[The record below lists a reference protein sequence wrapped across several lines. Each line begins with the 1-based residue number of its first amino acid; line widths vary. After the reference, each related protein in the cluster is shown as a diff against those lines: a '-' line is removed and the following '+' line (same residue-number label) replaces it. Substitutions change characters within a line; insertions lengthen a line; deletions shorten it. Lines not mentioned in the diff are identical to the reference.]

1 MSETNVTIINMQ
13 PTTDYV
19 NIGGPLINPSEYATK
34 NEINEK
40 LDNYATV
47 KQATDIARNITDS
60 ALENGYYTSS
70 EIDGKL
76 DCKSNT
82 DHTHTNIYNEL
93 TINSNSFKLLS
104 SKSEYTTFTMGK
116 KDKNYES
123 AVIGYGD
130 DYMGKYLYMR
140 INGGKQLTLYGDRA
154 TLEADLTVT
163 SLNGITPSTIS
174 LNTHNHDDKY
184 ALVDH
189 THTTNDVTDIDIL
202 AKADHNHDET
212 YSKLD
217 HTHGNMY
224 SPYKHTHIKFDNDL
238 RINGEL
244 NDFTIPEAIE
254 DPGEFNPPMLVGVRN
269 NGSTRIGNELIFYRY
284 IIDTDIYKKG
294 FKLFVDENHNLIFNN
309 ITETTESKLFE
320 FSMVDS
326 RHPLYTVRGG
336 TENSTGFSIKNS
348 STNNWWR
355 FAAAYNAN
363 DKEEYLRLYWNN
375 IYLCYFKNCDDDI
388 NLLNTTITHNAP
400 LEESLD
406 NYVIGKPV
414 FISGNV
420 YKLKEGKY
428 VDRTDTTDCI
438 PSVKTEGKYKEYLG
452 IVVAKH
458 KAGETVTVGDVVKH
472 DVIIGQDTIDFATH
486 GDFYLKVNDSWPYQV
501 GDTVLY
507 NGDIV
512 NDEGPMTNKIQ
523 RMIAGVVTAIVDPGT
538 LAIFKA

>member
-1 MSETNVTIINMQ
+1 
-13 PTTDYV
+13 
-19 NIGGPLINPSEYATK
+19 
-34 NEINEK
+34 
-40 LDNYATV
+40 
-47 KQATDIARNITDS
+47 
-60 ALENGYYTSS
+60 
-70 EIDGKL
+70 
-76 DCKSNT
+76 
-82 DHTHTNIYNEL
+82 
-93 TINSNSFKLLS
+93 
-104 SKSEYTTFTMGK
+104 MGK
-116 KDKNYES
+116 NDKNYES

-202 AKADHNHDET
+202 AKADHNHDDV
-212 YSKLD
+212 YSKLGHM
-217 HTHGNMY
+217 HT
-224 SPYKHTHIKFDNDL
+224 FDESREN
-238 RINGEL
+238 
-244 NDFTIPEAIE
+244 
-254 DPGEFNPPMLVGVRN
+254 
-269 NGSTRIGNELIFYRY
+269 
-284 IIDTDIYKKG
+284 
-294 FKLFVDENHNLIFNN
+294 FKVA
-309 ITETTESKLFE
+309 ES
-320 FSMVDS
+320 
-326 RHPLYTVRGG
+326 
-336 TENSTGFSIKNS
+336 FSIY
-348 STNNWWR
+348 R
-355 FAAAYNAN
+355 AYNYGSSDNNTREWLFITAY
-363 DKEEYLRLYWNN
+363 KGTKEYLRLYFGGL
-375 IYLCYFKNCDDDI
+375 YLCYFENCDDDI

-472 DVIIGQDTIDFATH
+472 DVIISQDTIDFATH

>member
-104 SKSEYTTFTMGK
+104 SKSKYTTFTMGK
-116 KDKNYES
+116 NDKNYES

-189 THTTNDVTDIDIL
+189 THDD
-202 AKADHNHDET
+202 K

-217 HTHGNMY
+217 HNHNDKYALVDHAHDTVY
-224 SPYKHTHIKFDNDL
+224 SKLDHNHDDRYSKLDHNHSYNSLTRSLFKQGATFPEINVIEYYLDPSDYINERLSTSTKIDKVRISIKFFENVQITATESDL
-238 RINGEL
+238 TIKVGTKEFK
-244 NDFTIPEAIE
+244 FTE
-254 DPGEFNPPMLVGVRN
+254 
-269 NGSTRIGNELIFYRY
+269 S
-284 IIDTDIYKKG
+284 G
-294 FKLFVDENHNLIFNN
+294 FK
-309 ITETTESKLFE
+309 
-320 FSMVDS
+320 
-326 RHPLYTVRGG
+326 
-336 TENSTGFSIKNS
+336 
-348 STNNWWR
+348 
-355 FAAAYNAN
+355 
-363 DKEEYLRLYWNN
+363 
-375 IYLCYFKNCDDDI
+375 
-388 NLLNTTITHNAP
+388 
-400 LEESLD
+400 
-406 NYVIGKPV
+406 
-414 FISGNV
+414 
-420 YKLKEGKY
+420 
-428 VDRTDTTDCI
+428 
-438 PSVKTEGKYKEYLG
+438 
-452 IVVAKH
+452 
-458 KAGETVTVGDVVKH
+458 
-472 DVIIGQDTIDFATH
+472 Q
-486 GDFYLKVNDSWPYQV
+486 
-501 GDTVLY
+501 
-507 NGDIV
+507 
-512 NDEGPMTNKIQ
+512 
-523 RMIAGVVTAIVDPGT
+523 
-538 LAIFKA
+538 

>member
-34 NEINEK
+34 KEINEI

-104 SKSEYTTFTMGK
+104 AKNTYTHFTLGK

-212 YSKLD
+212 YSKLE
-217 HTHGNMY
+217 HTHTVSDITDVSTLAKADHNHNYNDIQNNYFKIKTETKQELVDDIYYIVYDASELLNKEQNGAHI
-224 SPYKHTHIKFDNDL
+224 SEWVKLKIKFLDNIEMIVDK
-238 RINGEL
+238 NGL
-244 NDFTIPEAIE
+244 TIKV
-254 DPGEFNPPMLVGVRN
+254 GKKEF
-269 NGSTRIGNELIFYRY
+269 IFSES
-284 IIDTDIYKKG
+284 G
-294 FKLFVDENHNLIFNN
+294 FFD
-309 ITETTESKLFE
+309 
-320 FSMVDS
+320 
-326 RHPLYTVRGG
+326 G
-336 TENSTGFSIKNS
+336 TE
-348 STNNWWR
+348 
-355 FAAAYNAN
+355 
-363 DKEEYLRLYWNN
+363 
-375 IYLCYFKNCDDDI
+375 
-388 NLLNTTITHNAP
+388 
-400 LEESLD
+400 
-406 NYVIGKPV
+406 
-414 FISGNV
+414 
-420 YKLKEGKY
+420 
-428 VDRTDTTDCI
+428 
-438 PSVKTEGKYKEYLG
+438 
-452 IVVAKH
+452 
-458 KAGETVTVGDVVKH
+458 KA
-472 DVIIGQDTIDFATH
+472 
-486 GDFYLKVNDSWPYQV
+486 
-501 GDTVLY
+501 
-507 NGDIV
+507 
-512 NDEGPMTNKIQ
+512 
-523 RMIAGVVTAIVDPGT
+523 
-538 LAIFKA
+538 

>member
-1 MSETNVTIINMQ
+1 MSENNVTIINMQ

-47 KQATDIARNITDS
+47 KQATDIARNVTDS
-60 ALENGYYTSS
+60 ALENGYYTCT

-82 DHTHTNIYNEL
+82 DHTHTDLTLKTLNDMPIIGDTDLVTTYPFIPTVGWYPFNIMMNLDFHNQTTSNYIWRLCAINNTTFQIL
-93 TINSNSFKLLS
+93 NNGKIRLIIDKNGVYIDKNLRCDTIN
-104 SKSEYTTFTMGK
+104 G
-116 KDKNYES
+116 
-123 AVIGYGD
+123 
-130 DYMGKYLYMR
+130 
-140 INGGKQLTLYGDRA
+140 IN
-154 TLEADLTVT
+154 T
-163 SLNGITPSTIS
+163 SDIS

-189 THTTNDVTDIDIL
+189 AHTTNDVTDIDIL

-212 YSKLD
+212 YSKLE
-217 HTHGNMY
+217 HTHTT
-224 SPYKHTHIKFDNDL
+224 SD
-238 RINGEL
+238 
-244 NDFTIPEAIE
+244 
-254 DPGEFNPPMLVGVRN
+254 
-269 NGSTRIGNELIFYRY
+269 
-284 IIDTDIYKKG
+284 IIDVSTLAKTDH
-294 FKLFVDENHNLIFNN
+294 NHDGVY
-309 ITETTESKLFE
+309 SKLGHMHTFDE
-320 FSMVDS
+320 S
-326 RHPLYTVRGG
+326 R
-336 TENSTGFSIKNS
+336 ENFKVAESFSIY
-348 STNNWWR
+348 R
-355 FAAAYNAN
+355 AYNYGSSDNNTREWLFITAY
-363 DKEEYLRLYWNN
+363 KGTKEYLRLYFGGL
-375 IYLCYFKNCDDDI
+375 YLCYFENCDDDI

-472 DVIIGQDTIDFATH
+472 DVIISQDTIDFATH

>member
-1 MSETNVTIINMQ
+1 MQ

-104 SKSEYTTFTMGK
+104 AKNTYTHFTLGK

-189 THTTNDVTDIDIL
+189 THDD
-202 AKADHNHDET
+202 K

-217 HTHGNMY
+217 HNHNDIY
-224 SPYKHTHIKFDNDL
+224 ALVDHTHDDK
-238 RINGEL
+238 
-244 NDFTIPEAIE
+244 
-254 DPGEFNPPMLVGVRN
+254 
-269 NGSTRIGNELIFYRY
+269 Y
-284 IIDTDIYKKG
+284 
-294 FKLFVDENHNLIFNN
+294 
-309 ITETTESKLFE
+309 SKLDHAHEYNDIKNNYFQE
-320 FSMVDS
+320 KVE
-326 RHPLYTVRGG
+326 
-336 TENSTGFSIKNS
+336 TENG
-348 STNNWWR
+348 R
-355 FAAAYNAN
+355 
-363 DKEEYLRLYWNN
+363 E
-375 IYLCYFKNCDDDI
+375 DDY
-388 NLLNTTITHNAP
+388 H
-400 LEESLD
+400 
-406 NYVIGKPV
+406 YV
-414 FISGNV
+414 V
-420 YKLKEGKY
+420 YDASEKLKEAQ
-428 VDRTDTTDCI
+428 
-438 PSVKTEGKYKEYLG
+438 EG
-452 IVVAKH
+452 
-458 KAGETVTVGDVVKH
+458 D
-472 DVIIGQDTIDFATH
+472 
-486 GDFYLKVNDSWPYQV
+486 LKS
-501 GDTVLY
+501 
-507 NGDIV
+507 
-512 NDEGPMTNKIQ
+512 
-523 RMIAGVVTAIVDPGT
+523 GVVRMKIRFFENVEITATATSLTIKVGT
-538 LAIFKA
+538 KQFIFTESGLSNSIEKA

>member
-1 MSETNVTIINMQ
+1 MQ
-13 PTTDYV
+13 PTVKFVDEQGPTIKPDNFVKKDDYKEEIK
-19 NIGGPLINPSEYATK
+19 NYATIK
-34 NEINEK
+34 LMNDSLDNKIAA
-40 LDNYATV
+40 LDNY
-47 KQATDIARNITDS
+47 
-60 ALENGYYTSS
+60 YYDKDY
-70 EIDGKL
+70 IDGQL

-82 DHTHTNIYNEL
+82 DHTHTDLTLKTLNDMPIIGKTDFLTTYPFIPTVGWYPFNVMQNLDFHNKVKSGYIWRLCAYTDTIFQIVNNGYVRL
-93 TINSNSFKLLS
+93 TIDK
-104 SKSEYTTFTMGK
+104 YGTYI
-116 KDKNYES
+116 DKNLRC
-123 AVIGYGD
+123 D
-130 DYMGKYLYMR
+130 T
-140 INGGKQLTLYGDRA
+140 INGIN
-154 TLEADLTVT
+154 T
-163 SLNGITPSTIS
+163 SDIS

-212 YSKLD
+212 YSKLE
-217 HTHGNMY
+217 HTHTTSDIIDVSTLAKTDHNHDDVY
-224 SPYKHTHIKFDNDL
+224 SKLGHMHTFDESRENFKVAESFSIY
-238 RINGEL
+238 RAYNY
-244 NDFTIPEAIE
+244 
-254 DPGEFNPPMLVGVRN
+254 
-269 NGSTRIGNELIFYRY
+269 GSTDNNTREWLFI
-284 IIDTDIYKKG
+284 TAYK
-294 FKLFVDENHNLIFNN
+294 
-309 ITETTESKLFE
+309 
-320 FSMVDS
+320 
-326 RHPLYTVRGG
+326 G
-336 TENSTGFSIKNS
+336 TK
-348 STNNWWR
+348 
-355 FAAAYNAN
+355 
-363 DKEEYLRLYWNN
+363 EYLRLYFGGL
-375 IYLCYFKNCDDDI
+375 YLCYFENCDDDI

-472 DVIIGQDTIDFATH
+472 DVIISQDTIDFATH

>member
-104 SKSEYTTFTMGK
+104 SKSKYTTFTMGK
-116 KDKNYES
+116 NDKNYES

-189 THTTNDVTDIDIL
+189 THDD
-202 AKADHNHDET
+202 K

-217 HTHGNMY
+217 HTHEY
-224 SPYKHTHIKFDNDL
+224 ND
-238 RINGEL
+238 
-244 NDFTIPEAIE
+244 
-254 DPGEFNPPMLVGVRN
+254 
-269 NGSTRIGNELIFYRY
+269 
-284 IIDTDIYKKG
+284 
-294 FKLFVDENHNLIFNN
+294 
-309 ITETTESKLFE
+309 
-320 FSMVDS
+320 
-326 RHPLYTVRGG
+326 
-336 TENSTGFSIKNS
+336 IKN
-348 STNNWWR
+348 NYFQIKLNEVV
-355 FAAAYNAN
+355 ANEGAYIAY
-363 DKEEYLRLYWNN
+363 DASE
-375 IYLCYFKNCDDDI
+375 
-388 NLLNTTITHNAP
+388 
-400 LEESLD
+400 
-406 NYVIGKPV
+406 
-414 FISGNV
+414 
-420 YKLKEGKY
+420 KLKEDLELNPVGMTIRFFENVEIRANASSITIKVGK
-428 VDRTDTTDCI
+428 
-438 PSVKTEGKYKEYLG
+438 KEF
-452 IVVAKH
+452 KF
-458 KAGETVTVGDVVKH
+458 T
-472 DVIIGQDTIDFATH
+472 AT
-486 GDFYLKVNDSWPYQV
+486 GL
-501 GDTVLY
+501 
-507 NGDIV
+507 
-512 NDEGPMTNKIQ
+512 TNN
-523 RMIAGVVTAIVDPGT
+523 
-538 LAIFKA
+538 

>member
-82 DHTHTNIYNEL
+82 DHTHTDLTLKTLNDMPIIGDNGEFITTYPFIPTVGWYPFNVMQNLDFHNKVKSGYIWRLCAYTDTIFQIVNNGYVRL
-93 TINSNSFKLLS
+93 TIDK
-104 SKSEYTTFTMGK
+104 YGTYI
-116 KDKNYES
+116 DKNLRC
-123 AVIGYGD
+123 D
-130 DYMGKYLYMR
+130 T
-140 INGGKQLTLYGDRA
+140 INGIN
-154 TLEADLTVT
+154 T
-163 SLNGITPSTIS
+163 SDIS

-212 YSKLD
+212 YSKLE
-217 HTHGNMY
+217 HTHTTSDIIDVSTLAKTDHNHDDVY
-224 SPYKHTHIKFDNDL
+224 SKLGHMHTFDESRENFKVAESFSIY
-238 RINGEL
+238 RAYNY
-244 NDFTIPEAIE
+244 
-254 DPGEFNPPMLVGVRN
+254 
-269 NGSTRIGNELIFYRY
+269 GSTDNNTREWLFI
-284 IIDTDIYKKG
+284 TAYK
-294 FKLFVDENHNLIFNN
+294 
-309 ITETTESKLFE
+309 
-320 FSMVDS
+320 
-326 RHPLYTVRGG
+326 G
-336 TENSTGFSIKNS
+336 TK
-348 STNNWWR
+348 
-355 FAAAYNAN
+355 
-363 DKEEYLRLYWNN
+363 EYLRLYFGGL
-375 IYLCYFKNCDDDI
+375 YLCYFENCDDDI

-472 DVIIGQDTIDFATH
+472 DVIISQDTIDFATH

>member
-104 SKSEYTTFTMGK
+104 SKSKYTTFTMGK
-116 KDKNYES
+116 NDKNYES

-189 THTTNDVTDIDIL
+189 THDD
-202 AKADHNHDET
+202 K

-217 HTHGNMY
+217 HAHEY
-224 SPYKHTHIKFDNDL
+224 ND
-238 RINGEL
+238 
-244 NDFTIPEAIE
+244 
-254 DPGEFNPPMLVGVRN
+254 
-269 NGSTRIGNELIFYRY
+269 
-284 IIDTDIYKKG
+284 
-294 FKLFVDENHNLIFNN
+294 
-309 ITETTESKLFE
+309 
-320 FSMVDS
+320 
-326 RHPLYTVRGG
+326 
-336 TENSTGFSIKNS
+336 IKNNYFQEKVE
-348 STNNWWR
+348 T
-355 FAAAYNAN
+355 
-363 DKEEYLRLYWNN
+363 EYGRE
-375 IYLCYFKNCDDDI
+375 DDY
-388 NLLNTTITHNAP
+388 H
-400 LEESLD
+400 
-406 NYVIGKPV
+406 YV
-414 FISGNV
+414 V
-420 YKLKEGKY
+420 YDASEKLKEAQ
-428 VDRTDTTDCI
+428 
-438 PSVKTEGKYKEYLG
+438 EG
-452 IVVAKH
+452 
-458 KAGETVTVGDVVKH
+458 D
-472 DVIIGQDTIDFATH
+472 
-486 GDFYLKVNDSWPYQV
+486 LKS
-501 GDTVLY
+501 
-507 NGDIV
+507 
-512 NDEGPMTNKIQ
+512 
-523 RMIAGVVTAIVDPGT
+523 GVVRMKIRFFENVEITATATSLTIKVGT
-538 LAIFKA
+538 KQFIFTESGLSNSIEKA